1 MKLELKHLAAYLPY
15 GVKVEYPGTDD
26 VKIKAVLTGVGFNEI
41 ETTYLR
47 KRNGIRGDILSWV
60 SNGNHNC
67 DAIHIKLHLRPMSD
81 LTKCIEIY
89 NAITV
94 PIDYIS
100 TSKANSQKIMRR
112 VAHNL
117 PLDNL
122 EYWQVERLFELHFDV
137 FCLIESGL
145 AVKK

>member
-1 MKLELKHLAAYLPY
+1 MKLELKHLAPYLPY
-15 GVKVEYPGTDD
+15 RLELKVKREDGDYSD
-26 VKIKAVLTGVGFNEI
+26 VTLNPEKLVLIQNDYYDKVLPKF
-41 ETTYLR
+41 
-47 KRNGIRGDILSWV
+47 
-60 SNGNHNC
+60 
-67 DAIHIKLHLRPMSD
+67 RPLSD
-81 LTKCIEIY
+81 LTKGIEIY
-89 NAITV
+89 NTIV
-94 PIDYIS
+94 VSIDYIS

-137 FCLIESGL
+137 FGLIESGL

>member
-1 MKLELKHLAAYLPY
+1 MINPTNLKLELKHLAPYLPHRLELIFLKS
-15 GVKVEYPGTDD
+15 GRRITMLSCFFDSDTLHVVDKNEGNEYP
-26 VKIKAVLTGVGFNEI
+26 LTIWDFKPI
-41 ETTYLR
+41 M
-47 KRNGIRGDILSWV
+47 
-60 SNGNHNC
+60 
-67 DAIHIKLHLRPMSD
+67 RPLSD
-81 LTKCIEIY
+81 LTKGIEIY
-89 NAITV
+89 NTITV

-137 FCLIESGL
+137 FGLIESGL